1 MEGLVNFYVSSP
13 SVSRPTSRVFSWK
26 TAQVFGQRRRH
37 QQNPHPALGASRGSA
52 GTLGSGTPQ
61 PFETSRPGEHR
72 CPGSP
77 RRVSPP
83 APRSSPTAQPHAS
96 RGPKPGLPAGGAL
109 CLHHQPRA
117 VPGSGG
123 AVRGHFGLKGGGTQV
138 DQPPPL
144 PPPRKAARLLGP
156 GLCRHLVSTQDR
168 DFPPTLACIIRY
180 IHRWFLSCCEH
191 P

>member
-72 CPGSP
+72 RPGSP

-83 APRSSPTAQPHAS
+83 APRRSPTAQPHAS

-117 VPGSGG
+117 IPGSGG
-123 AVRGHFGLKGGGTQV
+123 AVRGHFGLRGGGDTGGSAAPAPAPAQGGSAPWPGFVPPSSVHAGPRFPAHPRLHHQV
-138 DQPPPL
+138 HPS
-144 PPPRKAARLLGP
+144 
-156 GLCRHLVSTQDR
+156 LVP
-168 DFPPTLACIIRY
+168 FVL
-180 IHRWFLSCCEH
+180 
-191 P
+191 

>member
-1 MEGLVNFYVSSP
+1 MCLPLLSADQHHPFFHGKRHRFLDRGGGISRIPTKLWGLAGAQLGPSAQALPSPLKPHARVS
-13 SVSRPTSRVFSWK
+13 TG
-26 TAQVFGQRRRH
+26 AQG
-37 QQNPHPALGASRGSA
+37 PL
-52 GTLGSGTPQ
+52 
-61 PFETSRPGEHR
+61 E
-72 CPGSP
+72 GSP
-77 RRVSPP
+77 RLPHGA
-83 APRSSPTAQPHAS
+83 APRRSPTAQPHAS

-117 VPGSGG
+117 VPGSDG
-123 AVRGHFGLKGGGTQV
+123 AVRGHFGLRGGGTQV